1 MRAEQYGPWAL
12 IAGGS
17 EGIGASFARRF
28 AQAGINLVLVARK
41 PEPLQTLADEVRVS
55 HRVDVR
61 VASLNLTAP
70 DMLEKVRLLTDDI
83 EVGMLVYNA
92 GNDSLS
98 KEFLDRSLD
107 DAQRPILLNV
117 IGQTQLCHHLGGKM
131 RARRRGGI
139 ILVGSLLAYAGGG
152 KMATYA
158 AAKAYSHTFAKGL
171 WHELRP
177 YNVDVLGL
185 VASATRTPSYERFG
199 LPADY
204 NGIHASEPDL
214 VADEGLAYLGKGPTW
229 VVSEA
234 AALAQHLYNLPPAD
248 AVALVSS
255 NTADMLANKT

>member
-17 EGIGASFARRF
+17 EGIGASLARRF
-28 AQAGINLVLVARK
+28 AAAGINLVLLARK
-41 PEPLQTLADEVRVS
+41 PEPLQVLAEEIRAS

-61 VASLNLTAP
+61 VASLDLTAP
-70 DMLEKVRLLTDDI
+70 DVLETVRSLTDDI
-83 EVGMLVYNA
+83 DIGMLVYNA
-92 GNDSLS
+92 GTDSLA
-98 KEFLDRSLD
+98 KDFLDRSLR

-117 IGQTQLCHHLGGKM
+117 IGQTLLCHHFGGRM
-131 RARRRGGI
+131 RERRRGGI
-139 ILVGSLLAYAGGG
+139 ILIGSLLAYSGGG
-152 KMATYA
+152 KRTTYA

-185 VASATRTPSYERFG
+185 VASATRTPSYERLG
-199 LPADY
+199 LPVDQ

-214 VADEGLAYLGKGPTW
+214 VADEGLAYLGKGPIW

-234 AALAQHLYNLPPAD
+234 AALAQHIYNLPPAE
-248 AVALVSS
+248 AVALVGASS
-255 NTADMLANKT
+255 ADMIANKA